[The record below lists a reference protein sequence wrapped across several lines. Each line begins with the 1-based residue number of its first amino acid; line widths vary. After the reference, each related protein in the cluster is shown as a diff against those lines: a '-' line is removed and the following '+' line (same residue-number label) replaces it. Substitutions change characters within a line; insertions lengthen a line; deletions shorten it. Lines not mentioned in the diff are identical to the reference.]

1 MPAIFLIRRS
11 RAVTDPVHSS
21 DNLLAEY
28 LGASLQT
35 ATFRLA
41 GGLVV
46 LALVLG
52 LIVKIL

>member
-1 MPAIFLIRRS
+1 M
-11 RAVTDPVHSS
+11 TDPVHSS

-28 LGASLQT
+28 LGNSLQT

-46 LALVLG
+46 LALVLW

>member
-1 MPAIFLIRRS
+1 M
-11 RAVTDPVHSS
+11 TDPVHSS